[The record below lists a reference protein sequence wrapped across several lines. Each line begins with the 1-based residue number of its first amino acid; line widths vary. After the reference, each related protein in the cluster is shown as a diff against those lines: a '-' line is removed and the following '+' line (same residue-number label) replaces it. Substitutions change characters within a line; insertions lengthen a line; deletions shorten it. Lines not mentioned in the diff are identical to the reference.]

1 MCRIITVQKH
11 VCVDHIRHERG
22 TQLFSRSKSSRV
34 VGFLFFTHFFDCTE
48 KTELIYR
55 SNCSENSCNCF
66 QVATIEDRQIST
78 AFAIDLTSGQWT
90 RDSKDW
96 MSAFCECD
104 HHQLSH
110 FVPFTLFIVFIDRRS
125 LFSEPKQRNDHCL
138 SPHLLANRE
147 TSSAFD
153 SHSFLFFFDPL
164 AVSLNIDMK
173 IIRLVNFSGVSPNL
187 NRKS

>member
-1 MCRIITVQKH
+1 
-11 VCVDHIRHERG
+11 
-22 TQLFSRSKSSRV
+22 
-34 VGFLFFTHFFDCTE
+34 
-48 KTELIYR
+48 
-55 SNCSENSCNCF
+55 
-66 QVATIEDRQIST
+66 
-78 AFAIDLTSGQWT
+78 
-90 RDSKDW
+90 

-173 IIRLVNFSGVSPNL
+173 IIRLVKFLGFHPISTENLELLTELQCDESWETFHSNSIFSRSILSTFLYSFELLNHVNLSSHAIFDEGSRVSSQETSQNL
-187 NRKS
+187 KIRGPLCAEN